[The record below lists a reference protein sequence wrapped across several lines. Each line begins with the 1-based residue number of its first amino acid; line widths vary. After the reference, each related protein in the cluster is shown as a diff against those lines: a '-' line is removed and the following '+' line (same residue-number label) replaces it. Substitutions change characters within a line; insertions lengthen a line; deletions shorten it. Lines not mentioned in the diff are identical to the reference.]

1 MLLCCGKLP
10 DSEKDAG
17 GRGPLFCA
25 RTQGLARGT
34 RSRGRGPTRWLGWC
48 THRDHTQTYPLLVR
62 SSSRRVSFRA
72 RRRRRAIISPVLPR
86 LEVPSARRRCDGN
99 LQLISGR

>member
-10 DSEKDAG
+10 DSEKDPG

-34 RSRGRGPTRWLGWC
+34 RGRWPDALV
-48 THRDHTQTYPLLVR
+48 HTPV
-62 SSSRRVSFRA
+62 A
-72 RRRRRAIISPVLPR
+72 RRLAASVSVHVAVAAQLFRLPCRA
-86 LEVPSARRRCDGN
+86 
-99 LQLISGR
+99 